1 VNTALLTKRDLA
13 QQCRVSMR
21 TIDGWIRDKKI
32 PVIHMSQRC
41 VRFRADRVAEAL
53 DRLETRAAGTPKVR
67 TVEEAK

>member
-1 VNTALLTKRDLA
+1 MNLVLLTKRDLA

-41 VRFRADRVAEAL
+41 VRFRPDRVAEAL
-53 DRLETRAAGTPKVR
+53 DRLETRAAGAPKVR
-67 TVEEAK
+67 TVE